1 MSILNHKHPKYDIKL
16 YYKIYFETGLIISL
30 LTMIALFNVDIK
42 IKEPS
47 IDLKERS
54 EIISIEEIV
63 QTEQLNKPPPPPRP
77 PTPIEV
83 PNDVLVE
90 EVNLNLD
97 ASLDLKESL
106 EIPKTPPGEARKQ
119 AEDEEPEIFIAVEQ
133 MPELIGGLEAVQK
146 NIIYPEIAKKAGI
159 EGKVYVQF
167 IIDEKGNVTN
177 PVVLKGIG
185 GGCDEAAL
193 EAVKK
198 AKFKPGKQRGRPV
211 KVQYSIPIIFRLTI
225 ADKK

>member
-1 MSILNHKHPKYDIKL
+1 MSILNHKNPKYDIKL
-16 YYKIYFETGLIISL
+16 YYSIYFETGLIVSL
-30 LTMIALFNVDIK
+30 LTMIALFNMDLE
-42 IKEPS
+42 IKEQS

-63 QTEQLNKPPPPPRP
+63 QTEQINKPPPPPRP
-77 PTPIEV
+77 PVPIEV
-83 PNDVLVE
+83 PNDVIVE
-90 EVNLNLD
+90 EIDLNMD
-97 ASLDLKESL
+97 ASLDVKDAL
-106 EIPKTPPGEARKQ
+106 EIPKAPPKNSSKV
-119 AEDEEPEIFIAVEQ
+119 EEEVPEIFIAVEQ
-133 MPELIGGLEAVQK
+133 MPELIGGLEAVQR

-198 AKFKPGKQRGRPV
+198 AKFRPGKQRGRPV
-211 KVQYSIPIIFRLTI
+211 KVQYSIPIIFRLTA